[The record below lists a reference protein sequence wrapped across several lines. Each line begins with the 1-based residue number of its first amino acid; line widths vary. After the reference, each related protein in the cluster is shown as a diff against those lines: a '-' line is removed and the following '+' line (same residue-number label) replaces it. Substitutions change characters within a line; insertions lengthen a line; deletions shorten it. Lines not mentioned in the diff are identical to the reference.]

1 MTGSRACRTVECVRQ
16 YLVETYVA
24 SGTVDLPGTTARARE
39 AAEKLSR
46 PGEAVRHLRSILL
59 PEDETCFHLFEGESL
74 QAVERVS
81 EAAGLGRG
89 RIVEAIQ

>member
-1 MTGSRACRTVECVRQ
+1 LAWVLRSRTVERVRH

-24 SGTVDLPGTTARARE
+24 SGKADLPGATARARA
-39 AAEKLSR
+39 AAERLSR
-46 PGEAVRHLRSILL
+46 SGQGVRYLRSILL
-59 PEDETCFHLFEGESL
+59 PEDETCFHLFEGESR

-89 RIVEAIQ
+89 RIVEAIE

>member
-1 MTGSRACRTVECVRQ
+1 VRQ

-24 SGTVDLPGTTARARE
+24 SGNVDLAATTERARG
-39 AAEKLSR
+39 AAETLTRS
-46 PGEAVRHLRSILL
+46 GQAVRHLRSILL
-59 PEDETCFHLFEGESL
+59 PEDETCFHLFEGESR